1 MLAKIL
7 AKKVIWVEKQVLSK
21 KLSNDSQQFF
31 FELSDS
37 ESEQAKKRWKF
48 YSNKFDKLMNVKF

>member
-1 MLAKIL
+1 MIA
-7 AKKVIWVEKQVLSK
+7 
-21 KLSNDSQQFF
+21 NNFF

-48 YSNKFDKLMNVKF
+48 YLNKFDKLMNVKF